1 MTQDLSEDIMV
12 NVMALDQKGTDGLS
26 DIFDIDNLPEHLEM
40 VYLHNAQLRE
50 SFFYSTIKGHSLQQA
65 LEQAII
71 HLATLSDKKRAL
83 FLR

>member
-1 MTQDLSEDIMV
+1 MTQDFNGDMMV

-50 SFFYSTIKGHSLQQA
+50 SFFYSIIKEHSLQQA
-65 LEQAII
+65 LEQAIV
-71 HLATLSDKKRAL
+71 HLAALSDKKEPCS
-83 FLR
+83 